1 MIEFVRNK
9 ETGILEVW
17 KNGIKIGVITTM
29 GDEVHKE
36 AKWIK
41 CILSNIIKP
50 NPEVTRNTLL
60 Y

>member
-17 KNGIKIGVITTM
+17 ENGIKIGAVTTM

-36 AKWIK
+36 VK
-41 CILSNIIKP
+41 
-50 NPEVTRNTLL
+50 
-60 Y
+60 